1 MEREEER
8 VEKQA
13 QVSLAERWALT
24 QERLAAA
31 GGQGLRRR
39 SWKRRIYPEVEEVL
53 RLSRRASHPR
63 RGTAG
68 E

>member
-1 MEREEER
+1 LEREEER

-24 QERLAAA
+24 QELLAAA

-39 SWKRRIYPEVEEVL
+39 SWKRRIYPEAEEVL
-53 RLSRRASHPR
+53 QLSRRASHPR